1 MSRRKR
7 PFIYCSFIAI
17 FFILLLALAISCS
30 EQPTGVQNQ
39 PGDTGG
45 FIGEGG
51 IDPGAGGKFLLGTVE
66 DTTFAPGH
74 IEVWAM
80 DVAYDGNTG
89 NISFD
94 VQLGNSTERPIPA
107 PVHFVIISV
116 VPSDISVVDFD
127 GISEDGFPFY
137 DFSSKLGSDNILE
150 PGEISDRATMR
161 FHTGEPRSFSLGF
174 RIDFGLAQDT
184 GIIAGVVFR
193 DDNRNGVRDQCDMC
207 EPGISGITI
216 TMQRGIDKGA
226 ENLFITRTD
235 ANGEYRFSNL
245 KEGVYTVRAQVP
257 SALWEI
263 TSPNPLLVTLIKGLD
278 GKVQDFYGANF
289 GFFFLHSE
297 GLLLW
302 NKLGS
307 REEVENSEVGPN
319 GVIAGD
325 IEYLPCKYGLGF
337 KPLPRT
343 GDHNIP
349 DNFID
354 FEALNLGNQ
363 GCIEFWYLPDY
374 INGSVGNVVELFRY
388 GIAEDVQNWEFIGIC
403 FNDWQN
409 KMCINSWDLNRTARV
424 YMTQV
429 PASIPGWST
438 TEPFHIALTWDGT
451 APVVNDKLKF
461 YVNGQQV
468 MASYGHNG
476 DPTFDD
482 WLPDAVLRLG
492 SRLFSGDWDRH
503 HWEGDDAVI
512 DNVKVWNYPKTD
524 FSDRF
529 NE

>member
-1 MSRRKR
+1 MSIRKS
-7 PFIYCSFIAI
+7 PLIYCSFIAI

-30 EQPTGVQNQ
+30 EQPTGVRNQ

-51 IDPGAGGKFLLGTVE
+51 IDPGAGDKFLLGIVE

-116 VPSDISVVDFD
+116 VPNDISTVDFD

-161 FHTGEPRSFSLGF
+161 FHTGEPRSFSIGF
-174 RIDFGLAQDT
+174 RIDFGLAPDT

-193 DDNRNGVRDQCDMC
+193 DDNKDGVRDPCEGC
-207 EPGISGITI
+207 EPGISGIMI
-216 TMQRGIDKGA
+216 TMRRGFDKSA
-226 ENLFITRTD
+226 ENLFITHTD

-245 KEGVYTVRAQVP
+245 IEGVYTVRVQAP

-289 GFFFLHSE
+289 GLFLLEGE

-307 REEVENSEVGPN
+307 AQEVQNSEVGPDGN
-319 GVIAGD
+319 EIGTITYAPVKFGN
-325 IEYLPCKYGLGF
+325 GF
-337 KPLPRT
+337 KPCTDRSAIQFPNSVLSR
-343 GDHNIP
+343 
-349 DNFID
+349 DN
-354 FEALNLGNQ
+354 
-363 GCIEFWYLPDY
+363 GCIEMWVKPEFDKTLGGRLCYLINQRTTAYSVPPDQWM
-374 INGSVGNVVELFRY
+374 IS
-388 GIAEDVQNWEFIGIC
+388 A
-403 FNDWQN
+403 
-409 KMCINSWDLNRTARV
+409 A
-424 YMTQV
+424 
-429 PASIPGWST
+429 
-438 TEPFHIALTWDGT
+438 
-451 APVVNDKLKF
+451 
-461 YVNGQQV
+461 YVNNTLGLWMYIGGGMPV
-468 MASYGHNG
+468 TIYLYWEPDWAIDDLVHLAFAWDINAENGFTLAIFRNGEKVASTDAPIYGSGTQPGSTLWIGNIHYDYTADTN
-476 DPTFDD
+476 
-482 WLPDAVLRLG
+482 WLG
-492 SRLFSGDWDRH
+492 N
-503 HWEGDDAVI
+503 I
-512 DNVKVWNYPKTD
+512 DNVKVWKCPKTD

-529 NE
+529 EE